1 MGDYFS
7 LETEVF
13 LVNVAS
19 ELDLKDKKDPDPVK
33 IWVNIPGRGSKA
45 GINLA
50 A

>member
-33 IWVNIPGRGSKA
+33 IWVTFQAEVLRQE
-45 GINLA
+45 
-50 A
+50 